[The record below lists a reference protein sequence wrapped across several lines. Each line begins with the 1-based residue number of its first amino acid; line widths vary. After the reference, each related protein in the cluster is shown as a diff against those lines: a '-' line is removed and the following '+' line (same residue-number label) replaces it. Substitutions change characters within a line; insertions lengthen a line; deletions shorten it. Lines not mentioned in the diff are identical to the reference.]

1 MIRHACGVYLFL
13 SSLDLSLFFS
23 HSGHA
28 NMDITKLLF
37 TELIENF
44 ILGISWTDVGDI
56 KVGVSYKGSETLNR
70 PLNLF
75 KENSTKSFR

>member
-1 MIRHACGVYLFL
+1 
-13 SSLDLSLFFS
+13 
-23 HSGHA
+23 
-28 NMDITKLLF
+28 MDITKLLF
-37 TELIENF
+37 TQLIENF
-44 ILGISWTDVGDI
+44 ISGISWTDVGDI